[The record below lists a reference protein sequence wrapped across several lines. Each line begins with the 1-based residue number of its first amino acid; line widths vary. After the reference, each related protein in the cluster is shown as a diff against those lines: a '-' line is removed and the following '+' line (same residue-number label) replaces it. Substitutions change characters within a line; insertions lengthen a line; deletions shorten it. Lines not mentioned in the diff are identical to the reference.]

1 MSRARSLANLAN
13 SGVFSADAST
23 SRVGI
28 NSSAPERT
36 LDVVGDGRVSG
47 TLSIGGTINYEDVT
61 SIDSIGVVTARQG
74 VHIVSAGASIYSPA
88 NNELALYTNSS
99 ERVRIT
105 SVGSVGIGT
114 DNPGDYYPQSNDLVV
129 GRTSGNRGIS
139 VVSATTGTGS
149 LVFADGT
156 GNFENRKGQIVYDH
170 STDSLE
176 LFTDQTE
183 RMQIDSSGR
192 LLLGTSSSNDIF
204 LESQLQIEG
213 NTSAKASL
221 SLHQNQSAVDG
232 PQVILGKSR
241 GSGSVGA
248 SDILGDIVFAGNDGT
263 DVNSRGA
270 IIRAKI
276 DGTPG
281 SNDLPTHLAFMTTAD
296 GASSPTER
304 MRIDKSGRLLVGTS
318 ASLFGSNN
326 IQSGNTGGNNFTAIR
341 YSTGAGGA
349 QLVLGHSQSGT
360 IGSNVLLSDDD
371 YMGSI
376 EFRAADGT
384 NYLVGA
390 VIDAFV
396 DGTPGTNDMPSRL
409 VFSTTADGL
418 SSPTERLRIDSS
430 GNILANM
437 TTSDLKS
444 SHNFMTQGG
453 FAVQSGA
460 STGTYFSVVPGSA
473 NGDVILKADARS
485 GAYPPM
491 TFLTSNAEKMR
502 LDASGRLLI
511 GTSSYAGNGKLVTAG
526 NTGGSAGTFD
536 ICWTGSR
543 PTLADTDIG
552 YIRWYSAD
560 NSSTNAHYASIYA
573 SSDGASSSGSDIPG
587 RLVFATTANNAA
599 APTEQ
604 MRIDSSGS
612 LLVGRQS
619 AYHSSP
625 GEMAV
630 FQGNRHGVVIFQ
642 AANAN
647 YTCMNLR
654 NSYANNSNNNVSG
667 NMITFNDQG
676 GTERGKIT
684 INGSSTNYV
693 ESSDYRLKENIVD
706 ITDGITRI
714 KQLQPRRFN
723 FIVDPDTTVDGFI
736 AHEAQTVVPQSVCGI
751 HNEVD
756 DDGNAVMQGIDKSKL
771 VPLLTAALQEA
782 IAKIETLETK
792 VATLEAG

>member
-1 MSRARSLANLAN
+1 
-13 SGVFSADAST
+13 
-23 SRVGI
+23 
-28 NSSAPERT
+28 
-36 LDVVGDGRVSG
+36 
-47 TLSIGGTINYEDVT
+47 
-61 SIDSIGVVTARQG
+61 
-74 VHIVSAGASIYSPA
+74 
-88 NNELALYTNSS
+88 
-99 ERVRIT
+99 
-105 SVGSVGIGT
+105 
-114 DNPGDYYPQSNDLVV
+114 
-129 GRTSGNRGIS
+129 
-139 VVSATTGTGS
+139 
-149 LVFADGT
+149 
-156 GNFENRKGQIVYDH
+156 
-170 STDSLE
+170 
-176 LFTDQTE
+176 
-183 RMQIDSSGR
+183 
-192 LLLGTSSSNDIF
+192 
-204 LESQLQIEG
+204 
-213 NTSAKASL
+213 
-221 SLHQNQSAVDG
+221 
-232 PQVILGKSR
+232 
-241 GSGSVGA
+241 
-248 SDILGDIVFAGNDGT
+248 
-263 DVNSRGA
+263 
-270 IIRAKI
+270 
-276 DGTPG
+276 
-281 SNDLPTHLAFMTTAD
+281 
-296 GASSPTER
+296 
-304 MRIDKSGRLLVGTS
+304 
-318 ASLFGSNN
+318 
-326 IQSGNTGGNNFTAIR
+326 
-341 YSTGAGGA
+341 
-349 QLVLGHSQSGT
+349 
-360 IGSNVLLSDDD
+360 
-371 YMGSI
+371 
-376 EFRAADGT
+376 
-384 NYLVGA
+384 
-390 VIDAFV
+390 
-396 DGTPGTNDMPSRL
+396 
-409 VFSTTADGL
+409 
-418 SSPTERLRIDSS
+418 
-430 GNILANM
+430 M
-437 TTSDLKS
+437 TTSDLKA

-473 NGDVILKADARS
+473 NGDVTLKADARS

-714 KQLQPRRFN
+714 K
-723 FIVDPDTTVDGFI
+723 TT
-736 AHEAQTVVPQSVCGI
+736 
-751 HNEVD
+751 
-756 DDGNAVMQGIDKSKL
+756 
-771 VPLLTAALQEA
+771 
-782 IAKIETLETK
+782 
-792 VATLEAG
+792 AT